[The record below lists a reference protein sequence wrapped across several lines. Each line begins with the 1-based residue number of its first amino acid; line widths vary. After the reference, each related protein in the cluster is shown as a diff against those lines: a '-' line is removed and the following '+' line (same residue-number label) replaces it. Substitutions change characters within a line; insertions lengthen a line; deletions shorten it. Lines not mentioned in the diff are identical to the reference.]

1 MMGPY
6 CFVSLAPASF
16 LGTVSL
22 APGNYSSA
30 PGPLNMQAPQLAYGT
45 TGVCLLA
52 QWDALLA
59 PAIGGEVGT

>member
-6 CFVSLAPASF
+6 CFVRLASASF

-30 PGPLNMQAPQLAYGT
+30 PGPLNTQAPLHAYGT

-59 PAIGGEVGT
+59 LAIGGEVDT

>member
-30 PGPLNMQAPQLAYGT
+30 PGPLNMKAPQHAYGT

>member
-6 CFVSLAPASF
+6 CFVRLDRPHF
-16 LGTVSL
+16 WELCPWLLGTIPL
-22 APGNYSSA
+22 P
-30 PGPLNMQAPQLAYGT
+30 PGPLNMQAPQHAYGT

-59 PAIGGEVGT
+59 LAIGGEVGT